1 MGAPCGRPKGM
12 KIWYRLKNSGYRFR
26 VYLFA
31 GLLVFLVATSLAF
44 SFGVSWYS
52 KRLFALIVEKGF
64 KARETERTLVDLL
77 VSMDR
82 NRKKYFLLE
91 KPEYGRM
98 FREDSRSFR
107 KQLSRLEEFGL
118 SEREVPTFLELRE
131 KFEDYLQKDPFV
143 AGEAPSAIESVS
155 DLPLEELRHL
165 LRHLLELN
173 EEGMDLRIAQM
184 NLLEQRVFQLVVLG
198 AIVSLLAAALLSFL
212 LIRSITR
219 PIDLLRKGTQ
229 EIAEGKFMHR
239 VALATTGELGDL
251 ADSFNEM
258 AHQLKKLDEMKADF
272 MALVSHELKT
282 PLTSMKEAVGL
293 MLEGAVG
300 PISPKQKR
308 LLLINAA
315 GIDKLTGFVED
326 ILNLT
331 TMEGGM
337 TPLYSTRFDMQG
349 LLQRKIDTFRLLADK
364 KRIRLSASYTPDPLP
379 PVVAD
384 AERVE
389 QVFANLLSNAIFH
402 TPEGGEV
409 AFQVESTP
417 GKSLP
422 ERVKEGLKVESSKQW
437 LKIRVTD
444 TGEGI
449 PREEWNRVFDKF
461 YQIKKSSN
469 PGSGLGLTIARHI
482 VEAHGGSIWVEDASS
497 DGAAF
502 VFVLPQPEVTR
513 EKSAREETSGGR
525 LQLQNP

>member
-1 MGAPCGRPKGM
+1 M
-12 KIWYRLKNSGYRFR
+12 KIWHRLKNSGYRFR

-31 GLLVFLVATSLAF
+31 GLLVFLVVTSLAF
-44 SFGVSWYS
+44 TFGVSWYS
-52 KRLFALIVEKGF
+52 KRLFALIVEKDF

-107 KQLSRLEEFGL
+107 KQLSRLEELGL
-118 SEREVPTFLELRE
+118 SEEEVPTFMELRE
-131 KFEDYLQKDPFV
+131 KFEDYLQRDPFV
-143 AGEAPSAIESVS
+143 AGEEPSAIESVS
-155 DLPLEELRHL
+155 DLPLEEVRHL
-165 LRHLLELN
+165 LGHLLELN
-173 EEGMDLRIAQM
+173 QERMDLRITQM
-184 NLLEQRVFQLVVLG
+184 NLLEHRAFQLVFLG
-198 AIVSLLAAALLSFL
+198 AVISLMAATLLSFL

-219 PIDLLRKGTQ
+219 PIDLLRKGTH

-239 VALATTGELGDL
+239 VDLATKGELGDL

-258 AHQLKKLDEMKADF
+258 AYQLKKLDDMKADF

-315 GIDKLTGFVED
+315 GIEKLTGFVED

-331 TMEGGM
+331 TMEGGL
-337 TPLYSTRFDMQG
+337 TPLYTTRFDMQS
-349 LLQRKIDTFRLLADK
+349 LLQRKLDTFRLLADK
-364 KRIRLSASYTPDPLP
+364 KQVRLSASYTPDPLP
-379 PVVAD
+379 PVIAD
-384 AERVE
+384 AERLE
-389 QVFANLLSNAIFH
+389 QVLTNLLSNAIFH
-402 TPEGGEV
+402 TPQGGEV
-409 AFQVESTP
+409 TFSVESTP
-417 GKSLP
+417 AKSLP
-422 ERVKEGLKVESSKQW
+422 DRVREGLKVEASKQW
-437 LKIRVTD
+437 LKIGIFD

-449 PREEWNRVFDKF
+449 PKEEWNRVFDKF

-469 PGSGLGLTIARHI
+469 QGSGLGLTIARHI
-482 VEAHGGSIWVEDASS
+482 VEAHGGCIWVEDSS
-497 DGAAF
+497 TGGAAF
-502 VFVLPQPEVTR
+502 VFVLPQLEVTK
-513 EKSAREETSGGR
+513 EKSARDEVSGGR